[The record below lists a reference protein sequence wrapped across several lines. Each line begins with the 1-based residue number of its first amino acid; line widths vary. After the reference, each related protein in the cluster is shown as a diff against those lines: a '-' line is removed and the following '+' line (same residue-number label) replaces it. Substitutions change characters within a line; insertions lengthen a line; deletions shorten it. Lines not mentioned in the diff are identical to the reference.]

1 MTTRRATMAI
11 CAAVLCACAPM
22 WMESDGLVSRANAQ
36 SECVREWL
44 AGAPLPGV
52 DRGASTATIVRAER
66 SRSGREELYI
76 GGYFNVA
83 GAVIANGVAMWDGFE
98 WRALGSGVA
107 NSVPFQSFDVREIC
121 ALKNG
126 DIVIA
131 GRFTSAGGVP
141 AQGIARWD
149 GHAWHAMTTSPLS
162 GVSSLVALPSGEL
175 LVCGSFAQI
184 DGLTMNGVARWDGA
198 QWHSVGGGVMQTGGA
213 AASVEDARLCADGR
227 VAVCGRFDVAGGVP
241 ISNVALLDVSAG
253 TWEAPASMKP
263 PVASASL
270 VAPVP
275 DGGLVVCGITNVGG
289 AAARTSLQHWS
300 TGTEAW
306 VEVPLDP
313 GLEKGPVFAINVDA
327 SGEILIG
334 GYTIGRT
341 TDKTYGIFRFDGT
354 AWHHLGTNLF
364 GAIDCVIQ
372 STHEGIL
379 VVGGV
384 RDGVRKLAGG
394 EWRRLKETNILR
406 PWVMREAADG
416 TIYALGATGDYD
428 IEYETGVFRYGAGWE
443 RVTGGFNGYPRTLT
457 VLRSGDLVVAGD
469 FTKVGDVDV
478 PGVARFDGSAWHP
491 VGDGLPGAL
500 RDLIETRDGRLV
512 AATYPGWTNEEFRQ
526 SVYRLSQA
534 SWEPLGEPFR
544 YSYYYGTGYASSLVE
559 MPNGDIVA
567 GGDFMYA
574 GETAVTNVARWDGAS
589 WRAIGAGLGDT
600 FNVNHPFVNA
610 LAVTSDGELFAGGF
624 FYPFGSTT
632 KCNLARVRPGASE
645 WEPVPGIE
653 IGGYSPIVRA
663 ISLTAANDLLA
674 IGWFG
679 DVSGQSMN
687 GVLRWRRS
695 TNTPEPLGQGV
706 VSGALYQLLA
716 LRNGDI
722 VAAGDQLAMGDRVS
736 DGFAIWGCRCVAD
749 ADADGMITFEDFDA
763 FVAAFERGDASA
775 DLNADG
781 FITMEDFDAF
791 VGVFETGC

>member
-1 MTTRRATMAI
+1 MTTRRATMTI
-11 CAAVLCACAPM
+11 CAAVLCACVPI

-253 TWEAPASMKP
+253 TWEAPASMSAP
-263 PVASASL
+263 ISSASL
-270 VAPVP
+270 IAPLP
-275 DGGLVVCGITNVGG
+275 DGGLIVCSSARIGG
-289 AAARTSLQHWS
+289 TPTRTSFHRS
-300 TGTEAW
+300 SPGTGSW

-313 GLEKGPVFAINVDA
+313 GLEVDTVRA
-327 SGEILIG
+327 MEVDPTGAILIG
-334 GYTIGRT
+334 GYYLGRT
-341 TDKTYGIFRFDGT
+341 TDNTYGVFRFDGG
-354 AWHHLGTNLF
+354 AWQHVGPNQYESVECL
-364 GAIDCVIQ
+364 VQ
-372 STHEGIL
+372 SKTDGLLI
-379 VVGGV
+379 VGGV
-384 RDGVRKLAGG
+384 RDGVRKLSDG
-394 EWRRLKETNILR
+394 EWRRLNETNTVR
-406 PWVMREAADG
+406 PWAMREATDG
-416 TIYALGATGDYD
+416 TVYALGTTGDYD
-428 IEYETGVFRYGAGWE
+428 TQYETAVYRYGAGWE
-443 RVTGGFNGYPRTLT
+443 RITGGFNKDPQTLT
-457 VLRSGDLVVAGD
+457 LLRSGDIVVSGP
-469 FTKVGDVDV
+469 FTKIGDVDV
-478 PGVARFDGSAWHP
+478 PGVARFDGTAWHP
-491 VGDGLPGAL
+491 LGDGLPGRVNAISE
-500 RDLIETRDGRLV
+500 RRDGTIV
-512 AATYPGWTNEEFRQ
+512 AGIYRNSDPDDVLPA
-526 SVYRLSQA
+526 VYRLVGNTWIA
-534 SWEPLGEPFR
+534 MGEPFR
-544 YSYYYGTGYASSLVE
+544 TTQFVGAGSVGSFAELPS
-559 MPNGDIVA
+559 GDLVA
-567 GGDFMYA
+567 GGYFAYVGSIA
-574 GETAVTNVARWDGAS
+574 TIGVARWDGATWQAVAS
-589 WRAIGAGLGDT
+589 GLGDSGYWPQYVSSLEVSST
-600 FNVNHPFVNA
+600 
-610 LAVTSDGELFAGGF
+610 GELFAGGYF
-624 FYPFGSTT
+624 RLQGGPT
-632 KCNLARVRPGASE
+632 KRNVARLRPGSVK
-645 WEPVPGIE
+645 WEPLPGMNFLDND
-653 IGGYSPIVRA
+653 PLVNQVC
-663 ISLTAANDLLA
+663 LTPNSDLLVA
-674 IGWFG
+674 GNFY
-679 DVSGQSMN
+679 DVSNQQMN
-687 GVLRWRRS
+687 QVMVWRRA
-695 TNTPEPLGQGV
+695 TETVEPLG
-706 VSGALYQLLA
+706 SGILSSSPITLLA
-716 LRNGDI
+716 RANGDVFAAGGL
-722 VAAGDQLAMGDRVS
+722 VAAGDRVS

-775 DLNADG
+775 DLDADG
-781 FITMEDFDAF
+781 FITMDDFDAF
-791 VGVFETGC
+791 VNVFDTGC